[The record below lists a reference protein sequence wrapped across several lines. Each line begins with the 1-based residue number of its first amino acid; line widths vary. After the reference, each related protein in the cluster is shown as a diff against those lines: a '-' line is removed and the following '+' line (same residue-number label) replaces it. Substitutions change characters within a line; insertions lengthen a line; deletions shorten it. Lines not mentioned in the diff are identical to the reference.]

1 MEHHKIFKLLNE
13 SSVSTFVTRKWI
25 ELNDFSNV
33 QYSVNKN
40 IRFKTP
46 MLRSH
51 VSDYSDA
58 YIVVKKRITV
68 AGTNNANRKNK
79 KLTLIVLQFRSCIS
93 KINNTFIDNAENLDI
108 VMSIYNLLVQWQLF
122 HNIRKFAE
130 LP

>member
-1 MEHHKIFKLLNE
+1 M
-13 SSVSTFVTRKWI
+13 TRKWI

-51 VSDYSDA
+51 VSDYGDA
-58 YIVVKKRITV
+58 YIVVKRRITV

-93 KINNTFIDNAENLDI
+93 KINNTFVDNAENLDI
-108 VMSIYNLLVQWQLF
+108 VMSIYNLLVQ
-122 HNIRKFAE
+122 
-130 LP
+130 